1 MSLTPLPLASLP
13 WPRLLWPCLVLG
25 LLLPATASARL
36 ASYALDPVHTRV
48 LFAVSHAGFSNAL
61 GVVSGSTGTL
71 VFDPDDWTTARL
83 QVSVPIAHFDLGDD
97 KWNKAVGARNLLDV
111 QAHPVATFT
120 STRVTPND
128 PTHASVC
135 GTLQLRGIER
145 EVCLDVTFH
154 QLKRHPLPPFRRT
167 AGFSATATL
176 SRKDFGITAWPS
188 VIGDAVELRIE
199 AEATRSGRVDTA
211 ERPGQDAGADDE
223 NAVPAESNP
232 PAPEQPLDEPPTD
245 TPPVEAPPVETPPV
259 ETPPVETPPVE
270 APPVE
275 PDPPIPA
282 STSPTPTPD
291 P

>member
-1 MSLTPLPLASLP
+1 MSLIRLPLASRP

-25 LLLPATASARL
+25 LLLPTTASARP
-36 ASYALDPVHTRV
+36 ASYAIDPVHTRV

-71 VFDPDDWTTARL
+71 VFDPDDWTTAQL
-83 QVSVPIAHFDLGDD
+83 QVSVPMARFDLGDD

-120 STRVTPND
+120 STRITPAD

-188 VIGDAVELRIE
+188 VIGDEVELRIE
-199 AEATRSGRVDTA
+199 AEATRSGRVDAA
-211 ERPGQDAGADDE
+211 EMPDRNAGDDNE

-232 PAPEQPLDEPPTD
+232 PEPEQPLEVPPT
-245 TPPVEAPPVETPPV
+245 EA
-259 ETPPVETPPVE
+259 PPVE

-275 PDPPIPA
+275 PDQPIPA
-282 STSPTPTPD
+282 STTPTPTSVP
-291 P
+291 